1 MVYLL
6 ASNDEFRLIK
16 SLGIQIY
23 LLLTMKTYYS
33 LNIIINSEISFKN
46 TNGCNF
52 IKIDIKYSL

>member
-23 LLLTMKTYYS
+23 LHLTMKTYYS

-46 TNGCNF
+46 INGCNF